1 MKLLLKISLLV
12 LTLFSFSKIEYK
24 KQLHTT
30 KINAD
35 TLKIKEHLIAI
46 TKTDKS
52 RNYKN
57 IKTLN
62 NVASYIYNEFYQY
75 ADTTY
80 YQKYDVKGQEY
91 KNVIAVFGSKN
102 KKTIVIGAHYDV
114 CGEQEGADDNAS
126 GVTGLLELARM
137 LKNKTLK
144 YRIELVSY
152 TLEEPPFFRTK
163 QMGSY
168 IHAKSMKEKNI
179 DLYGMIS
186 LEMIGFY
193 SDEKDSQKYPIG
205 ILSWFYGNKAN
216 YITIVNQFK
225 KGKFA
230 KRFTKTFKKQK
241 YIRTKKITAPKS
253 LQGIDFS
260 DHLNYW
266 NFGYSALMVT
276 DTSFFRNENYHE
288 NTDTMDT
295 LDINKI
301 ANVIDTVYETILNI
315 K

>member
-24 KQLHTT
+24 KQLHTK

-62 NVASYIYNEFYQY
+62 NVASYIYNEFHQY